1 MPIIQAGDQVVELAP
16 DGERIEVYTVVKVL
30 ADGVQ
35 VSGASGKLAN
45 ASLRQYNEDVVKQ
58 IKEKENRL
66 MSLKRDIKLL
76 YESLKGVK

>member
-35 VSGASGKLAN
+35 VSGASGKLAS
-45 ASLRQYNEDVVKQ
+45 AGLRHYNEDVVKQ
-58 IKEKENRL
+58 IKEKEVQL

-76 YESLKGVK
+76 YQSLKGVN

>member
-16 DGERIEVYTVVKVL
+16 DGERVEVYTVVKAL

-45 ASLRQYNEDVVKQ
+45 ANLRRYNEDVVEQ
-58 IKEKENRL
+58 IKDKENQL
-66 MSLKRDIKLL
+66 ISLKRDIKLL
-76 YESLKGVK
+76 YNSLKEVS